1 MKLHFLIQIQKFL
14 TPVTI
19 TYNPSLRLLSPLNNF
34 NILPIYNFR
43 LKMNYNRT
51 IPSLLFTYK
60 KQIPIQYFSQTL
72 LTTFSPLTY
81 FS

>member
-51 IPSLLFTYK
+51 IPPCYSPIKNKSPSNISHKLYLPLFH
-60 KQIPIQYFSQTL
+60 L
-72 LTTFSPLTY
+72 
-81 FS
+81 